1 MKINELHLN
10 NWMIF
15 KGSQKVVFASNAEN
29 ITIIFGENMHG
40 KTSLLNSIRWCL
52 YGAAKNRQGS
62 DIPNSDLLNESAKR
76 EGIYDLSVKLNLT
89 VDEDIYEIK
98 RDLNAEDGKNI
109 ISKVLKVNGR
119 LVNSGQVDSIVERI
133 LPQQISQFMLF
144 DGEVLKTFEN
154 LVVAQ
159 GSTQATGIKNSI
171 EESLGIP
178 LLRRVFEG
186 SEIIVKDLKAESKKE
201 LQSDAQAKM
210 VSSKIAELETKR
222 QTHLDEIEE
231 ISVTLEE
238 FKSELSDLSNLLH
251 ETEDAIKLIERRKNL
266 EDSVR
271 NKKEKASEID
281 TELKLISSNLWFVPL
296 AKALKSKMDVYEGQ
310 LDAAKDTA
318 SQQISKTMELVK
330 IQRSLEHRSCPTCS
344 SKLSDE
350 KINEMIG
357 LRDELEDAIESFGN
371 VEEIKYELQ
380 SKIKQLKI
388 VGSET
393 DQTEKYKLFL
403 QQHQENDREILELEN
418 DIYEIQQL
426 LKGVDEQTS
435 IITRNKYDAINKEIA
450 VLENGLLSLNNSVD
464 DCENQIQAIRKSK
477 AFVEISK
484 NSTLLQ
490 KVEKAE
496 RLRDILKK
504 SITLYRD
511 SMREEVEKRATETF
525 SKLTTEKKFDRLEI
539 NDSYG
544 LKLIIDGVSVN
555 RSAGAEQIVA
565 MSLIEAINYHGRR
578 TGPMI
583 MDTPVGRLDNKHR
596 EKIINYLPKVVT
608 QLAIFA
614 HSGEFEE
621 DNNLI
626 DPKLVGARYRLQRI
640 STFETEIVGF

>member
-222 QTHLDEIEE
+222 QTHLDEVEE